1 MFENFTTPA
10 GFEPVSDP
18 SVLTISGVRSSIFFF
33 EGDEIICSDKIV
45 SKVRTD
51 RDGKA
56 VTDKDGQPI
65 LVFYLICSVNGGT
78 PKPIPFG
85 SFRRFPREADAFLG
99 ESDLMRQLYSGTDE
113 DRFSLIKGKT
123 LKVKRLVEGDAIDW
137 TQSDAATRSYVY
149 KKAKFPVL
157 ALK

>member
-1 MFENFTTPA
+1 MFENYTIPA
-10 GFEPVSDP
+10 GFEPVADTS
-18 SVLTISGVRSSIFFF
+18 SLASSAIRSSIFFF
-33 EGDEIICSDKIV
+33 EGDEITCSDKVV

-51 RDGKA
+51 RDGKT
-56 VTDKDGQPI
+56 VTDKDGKPI
-65 LVFYLICSVNGGT
+65 LVYYLVCSVNGGT

-99 ESDLMRQLYSGTDE
+99 ESDLMRQLYGGSDE
-113 DRFSLIKGKT
+113 DRFNLIKGKT

-157 ALK
+157 VLK

>member
-1 MFENFTTPA
+1 MFENYTIPA
-10 GFEPVSDP
+10 GFELVADTS
-18 SVLTISGVRSSIFFF
+18 SLASSALRSSIFFF
-33 EGDEIICSDKIV
+33 EGDEITCSDKVV

-56 VTDKDGQPI
+56 VTDKDGKPI
-65 LVFYLICSVNGGT
+65 LVYYLVCSVNGGT

-99 ESDLMRQLYSGTDE
+99 ESDLMRQLYGGSDE
-113 DRFSLIKGKT
+113 DRFNLLKGKT

-137 TQSDAATRSYVY
+137 LNSDRDTRTYVF
-149 KKAKFPVL
+149 KKAKFPVFV
-157 ALK
+157 LK